1 MKQRF
6 LMKIRYLYQLLL
18 SHTSVL
24 IIALLILG
32 TLFSHY
38 VEDLVYQNKVEE
50 LSSYG
55 EKILSDL
62 ERPSPRRPQ
71 YLEEYS
77 NLLQARDIDLI
88 TFNQEGVVSFSRGN
102 IYPRIELSEE
112 EWQMIERGEAVPL
125 KKDFGRFNQAV
136 SLVIMPRI
144 INETLTG
151 GLILISPISGTREML
166 SEINEY
172 MLYIV
177 LISLAITFLLSLFL
191 SKLHVKRIQRIRE
204 ATSLV
209 SAGNYNVH
217 VPSSNFDEIGDLADD
232 FNNMVMKLKVSKE
245 EIDSLENRRRQF
257 MADVSHELRTPLT
270 TIRGV
275 MEGIRND
282 MIPEEQKEKSFG
294 LVSQETRRLIRLVN
308 ENLDYEKIRSN
319 QISINKVSLPLLDVF
334 EVIKDQLDLQAE
346 EKQNE
351 IHIEADADVKVQA
364 DYDRFIQ
371 ILINITKNSIQ
382 FTNGGSI
389 WLRGRSSSG
398 ETIIEIEDT
407 GMGMDPEEIQSIWR
421 RFYKADLS
429 RTNNPYGEFGLG
441 LSIVEQLVLMH
452 KGTIDVF
459 SEKGK
464 GTKFVIRMPVETE
477 EG

>member
-1 MKQRF
+1 MKF
-6 LMKIRYLYQLLL
+6 RYLYQLLL

-24 IIALLILG
+24 IIAFLILG

-38 VEDLVYQNKVEE
+38 VENLVYENKVTE
-50 LSSYG
+50 LRSYG

-62 ERPSPRRPQ
+62 ERPSPRRPL

-77 NLLQARDIDLI
+77 NLLQARNIDLI
-88 TFNQEGVVSFSRGN
+88 TFNRQGEVSFSRGGV
-102 IYPRIELSEE
+102 YPRIELSKD
-112 EWQMIERGEAVPL
+112 EWQKIERGETVPL
-125 KKDFGRFNQAV
+125 KKDFGRFDQAV

-144 INETLTG
+144 INNQLAG

-166 SEINEY
+166 SEINQY
-172 MLYIV
+172 LLYIV
-177 LISLAITFLLSLFL
+177 LLALAISLLISLFL
-191 SKLHVKRIQRIRE
+191 SKLHVKRIQRIRD

-209 SAGNYNVH
+209 SSGHYDVH
-217 VPSSNFDEIGDLADD
+217 VPSSNFDEIGDLAAD
-232 FNNMVMKLKVSKE
+232 FNDMVTKLKASKE
-245 EIDSLENRRRQF
+245 EIDTLESRRRQF

-275 MEGIRND
+275 MEGIKNN

-319 QISINKVSLPLLDVF
+319 QIAITKVTVPLLDVF
-334 EVIKDQLDLQAE
+334 EVIKEQLDLQAE
-346 EKQNE
+346 EKGNE
-351 IHIEADADVKVQA
+351 IKILADPDAKVHA
-364 DYDRFIQ
+364 DYDRLIQ

-382 FTNGGSI
+382 FTSGGTIS
-389 WLRGRSSSG
+389 LTGASSG
-398 ETIIEIEDT
+398 PETVIEIKDT
-407 GMGMDPEEIQSIWR
+407 GIGINPEEIQSIWR

-441 LSIVEQLVLMH
+441 LSIVKQLVLMH
-452 KGTIDVF
+452 NGTIDVF
-459 SEKGK
+459 SEKSK
-464 GTKFVIRMPVETE
+464 GTTFVIRLPL
-477 EG
+477 

>member
-1 MKQRF
+1 MKF
-6 LMKIRYLYQLLL
+6 RYLYQLLL

-24 IIALLILG
+24 IIAFLILG

-38 VEDLVYQNKVEE
+38 VENLVYENKVTE
-50 LSSYG
+50 LRSYG

-62 ERPSPRRPQ
+62 ERPSPRRPL

-77 NLLQARDIDLI
+77 NLLQARNIDLI
-88 TFNQEGVVSFSRGN
+88 TFNRQGEVSFSRGGV
-102 IYPRIELSEE
+102 YPRIELSKD
-112 EWQMIERGEAVPL
+112 EWQKIERGETVPL
-125 KKDFGRFNQAV
+125 KKDFGRFDQAV

-144 INETLTG
+144 INNQLAG

-166 SEINEY
+166 SEINRY
-172 MLYIV
+172 LLYIV
-177 LISLAITFLLSLFL
+177 LLALAISLLISLFL
-191 SKLHVKRIQRIRE
+191 SKLHVKRIKRIRE

-209 SAGNYNVH
+209 SSGHYDVH
-217 VPSSNFDEIGDLADD
+217 VPSSNFDEIGDLAAD
-232 FNNMVMKLKVSKE
+232 FNDMVTKLKASKE
-245 EIDSLENRRRQF
+245 EIDTLESRRRQF

-275 MEGIRND
+275 MEGIKNN

-319 QISINKVSLPLLDVF
+319 QIAITKVTVPLLDVF
-334 EVIKDQLDLQAE
+334 EVIKEQLDLQAE
-346 EKQNE
+346 EKGNE
-351 IHIEADADVKVQA
+351 IKILADPDAKVHA
-364 DYDRFIQ
+364 DYDRLIQ

-382 FTNGGSI
+382 FTSGGTI
-389 WLRGRSSSG
+389 LLTGASSG
-398 ETIIEIEDT
+398 PETVIEIKDT
-407 GMGMDPEEIQSIWR
+407 GIGINPEEIQSIWR

-441 LSIVEQLVLMH
+441 LSIVKQLVLMH
-452 KGTIDVF
+452 NGTIDVF

-464 GTKFVIRMPVETE
+464 GTTFVIQLPL
-477 EG
+477 

>member
-1 MKQRF
+1 MKF
-6 LMKIRYLYQLLL
+6 RYLYQLLL

-24 IIALLILG
+24 IIAFLILG

-38 VEDLVYQNKVEE
+38 VENLVYENKVTE
-50 LSSYG
+50 LRSYG

-62 ERPSPRRPQ
+62 ERPSPRRPL

-77 NLLQARDIDLI
+77 NLLQARNIDLI
-88 TFNQEGVVSFSRGN
+88 TFNRQGEVSFSRGGV
-102 IYPRIELSEE
+102 YPRIELSKD
-112 EWQMIERGEAVPL
+112 EWQKIERGETVPL
-125 KKDFGRFNQAV
+125 KKDFGRFDQAV

-144 INETLTG
+144 INNQLAG

-166 SEINEY
+166 SEINRY
-172 MLYIV
+172 LLYIV
-177 LISLAITFLLSLFL
+177 LLALAISLLISLFL
-191 SKLHVKRIQRIRE
+191 SKLHVKRIKRIRE

-209 SAGNYNVH
+209 SSGHYDVH
-217 VPSSNFDEIGDLADD
+217 VPSSNFDEIGDLAAD
-232 FNNMVMKLKVSKE
+232 FNDMVTKLKASKE
-245 EIDSLENRRRQF
+245 EIDTLESRRRQF

-275 MEGIRND
+275 MEGIKNN

-319 QISINKVSLPLLDVF
+319 QIAITKVTVPLLDVF
-334 EVIKDQLDLQAE
+334 EVIKEQLDLQAE
-346 EKQNE
+346 EKGNE
-351 IHIEADADVKVQA
+351 IKILADPDAKVHA
-364 DYDRFIQ
+364 DYDRLIQ

-382 FTNGGSI
+382 FTSGGTI
-389 WLRGRSSSG
+389 LLTGASSG
-398 ETIIEIEDT
+398 PETVIEIKDT
-407 GMGMDPEEIQSIWR
+407 GIGINPEEIQSIWR

-441 LSIVEQLVLMH
+441 LSIVKQLVLMH

-459 SEKGK
+459 SEEGK
-464 GTKFVIRMPVETE
+464 GTTFVIRLPL
-477 EG
+477 

>member
-1 MKQRF
+1 MKF
-6 LMKIRYLYQLLL
+6 RYLYQLLL

-24 IIALLILG
+24 IIAFLILG

-38 VEDLVYQNKVEE
+38 VENLVYENKVTE
-50 LSSYG
+50 LRSYG

-62 ERPSPRRPQ
+62 ERPSPRRPL

-77 NLLQARDIDLI
+77 NLLQARNIDLI
-88 TFNQEGVVSFSRGN
+88 TFNRQGEVSFSRGGV
-102 IYPRIELSEE
+102 YPRIELSKD
-112 EWQMIERGEAVPL
+112 EWQKIERGETVPL
-125 KKDFGRFNQAV
+125 KKDFGRFDQAV

-144 INETLTG
+144 INNQLAG

-166 SEINEY
+166 SEINRY
-172 MLYIV
+172 LLYIV
-177 LISLAITFLLSLFL
+177 LLALAISLLISLFL
-191 SKLHVKRIQRIRE
+191 SKLHVKRIKRIRE

-209 SAGNYNVH
+209 SSGHYDVH
-217 VPSSNFDEIGDLADD
+217 VPSSNFDEIGDLAAD
-232 FNNMVMKLKVSKE
+232 FNDMVTKLKASKE
-245 EIDSLENRRRQF
+245 EIDTLESRRRQF

-275 MEGIRND
+275 MEGIKNN

-319 QISINKVSLPLLDVF
+319 QIAITKVTVPLLDVF
-334 EVIKDQLDLQAE
+334 EVIKEQLDLQAE
-346 EKQNE
+346 EKGNE
-351 IHIEADADVKVQA
+351 IKILADPDAKVHA
-364 DYDRFIQ
+364 DYDRLIQ

-382 FTNGGSI
+382 FTSGGTIS
-389 WLRGRSSSG
+389 LTGASSG
-398 ETIIEIEDT
+398 PETVIEIKDT
-407 GMGMDPEEIQSIWR
+407 GIGINPEEIQSIWR

-441 LSIVEQLVLMH
+441 LSIVKQLVLMH
-452 KGTIDVF
+452 NGTIDVF
-459 SEKGK
+459 SEKSK
-464 GTKFVIRMPVETE
+464 GTTFVIRLPL
-477 EG
+477 

>member
-1 MKQRF
+1 MKV
-6 LMKIRYLYQLLL
+6 RYLYQLLL

-24 IIALLILG
+24 IIAFLIVG
-32 TLFSHY
+32 TLFSQY
-38 VEDLVYQNKVEE
+38 VENLVYENKVEE

-55 EKILSDL
+55 EEILSDL
-62 ERPSPRRPQ
+62 ERPSPRRPA

-88 TFNQEGVVSFSRGN
+88 TFNQEGIVSFSRGD

-112 EWQMIERGEAVPL
+112 EWRMIERGETVPL

-144 INETLTG
+144 INERLTG

-166 SEINEY
+166 SEINQY
-172 MLYIV
+172 LLFTV
-177 LISLAITFLLSLFL
+177 FISLAISLLLSLIL
-191 SKLHVKRIQRIRE
+191 SKLHVKRIKRIRD
-204 ATSLV
+204 AASLV
-209 SAGNYNVH
+209 SSGNYNVH

-232 FNNMVMKLKVSKE
+232 FNNMVAKLRASKE

-319 QISINKVSLPLLDVF
+319 QISINKVKLSLVDVF
-334 EVIKDQLDLQAE
+334 EVIKEQLIFQAE

-351 IHIEADADVKVQA
+351 IHIEVDPDSTVKA
-364 DYDRFIQ
+364 DYDRLIQ

-382 FTNGGSI
+382 FTNGGCI
-389 WLRGRSSSG
+389 WLRGHSTPK

-441 LSIVEQLVLMH
+441 LSIVKQLVLMH
-452 KGTIDVF
+452 KGTIEVF
-459 SEKGK
+459 SEKGR
-464 GTKFVIRMPVETE
+464 GTKFVIRLPLVEE
-477 EG
+477 D

>member
-1 MKQRF
+1 MRRRPV
-6 LMKIRYLYQLLL
+6 MKIRYLYQLLL

-24 IIALLILG
+24 IIAFLILG

-38 VEDLVYQNKVEE
+38 VENLVYENKVEE

-62 ERPSPRRPQ
+62 ERPGPRRPL

-88 TFNQEGVVSFSRGN
+88 TFNENGVVSFSRGG
-102 IYPRIELSEE
+102 IYPRIELTED
-112 EWQMIERGEAVPL
+112 EWQKIERGEAVPL

-144 INETLTG
+144 INDQLAG

-166 SEINEY
+166 SEINQY
-172 MLYIV
+172 LLYIV
-177 LISLAITFLLSLFL
+177 LLSLTISLLISLFL
-191 SKLHVKRIQRIRE
+191 SKLHVKRIQRIRD

-209 SAGNYNVH
+209 SSGNYDVH

-232 FNNMVMKLKVSKE
+232 FNNMVTKLRASKE
-245 EIDSLENRRRQF
+245 EIDNLENRRRQF

-275 MEGIRND
+275 IEGIRND

-319 QISINKVSLPLLDVF
+319 QIVITKVTVPLLDVL
-334 EVIKDQLDLQAE
+334 EVIKEQLDFQAE

-351 IHIEADADVKVQA
+351 IHIDADPGVKVFA
-364 DYDRFIQ
+364 DYDRLIQ

-382 FTNGGSI
+382 FTTGGAI
-389 WLRGRSSSG
+389 WLRGKSSG
-398 ETIIEIEDT
+398 NDTILEIEDN
-407 GMGMDPEEIQSIWR
+407 GMGMDPDEIQSIWR

-441 LSIVEQLVLMH
+441 LSIVKQLVLMH
-452 KGTIDVF
+452 KGTIDVT

-464 GTKFVIRMPVETE
+464 GTMFVIRLPLENK

>member
-1 MKQRF
+1 MKF
-6 LMKIRYLYQLLL
+6 RYLYQLLL
-18 SHTSVL
+18 SHTTVL
-24 IIALLILG
+24 IIAFLILG

-38 VEDLVYQNKVEE
+38 VENLVYENKVTE
-50 LSSYG
+50 LRSYG
-55 EKILSDL
+55 DKILSDL
-62 ERPSPRRPQ
+62 ERPSPRRPL

-77 NLLQARDIDLI
+77 NLLQARNIDLI
-88 TFNQEGVVSFSRGN
+88 TFNRQGEVSFSRGGV
-102 IYPRIELSEE
+102 YPRIELSKD
-112 EWQMIERGEAVPL
+112 EWQKIEHGETVPL
-125 KKDFGRFNQAV
+125 KKDFGRFDQAV

-144 INETLTG
+144 INDQLAG

-166 SEINEY
+166 SEINRY
-172 MLYIV
+172 LLYIV
-177 LISLAITFLLSLFL
+177 LLALAIALLISLFL
-191 SKLHVKRIQRIRE
+191 SKLHVKRIQRIRD

-209 SAGNYNVH
+209 SSGHYDVH
-217 VPSSNFDEIGDLADD
+217 VPSSSFDEIGDLAAD
-232 FNNMVMKLKVSKE
+232 FNEMVTKLKASKE
-245 EIDSLENRRRQF
+245 EIDTLESRRRQF

-319 QISINKVSLPLLDVF
+319 QIAITKVTVPLLDVF
-334 EVIKDQLDLQAE
+334 EVIKEQLDLQAE
-346 EKQNE
+346 EKGNE
-351 IHIEADADVKVQA
+351 IKILAHPDAKVHA
-364 DYDRFIQ
+364 DYDRLIQ

-382 FTNGGSI
+382 FTSGGTITLS
-389 WLRGRSSSG
+389 GASSEKESV
-398 ETIIEIEDT
+398 IEIEDT
-407 GMGMDPEEIQSIWR
+407 GIGIDPEEIHSIWR

-441 LSIVEQLVLMH
+441 LSIVKQLVLMH
-452 KGTIDVF
+452 DGTIDVL

-464 GTKFVIRMPVETE
+464 GTTFVIRLPLK
-477 EG
+477 